1 MFCAH
6 LCGGGIIFGAFFMAT
21 DYVTSPITPKGQILF
36 GILLGVLTG
45 LFRLFGGSAEGVS
58 YAIIISNILVPL
70 IEKSY
75 PSQRRLERRASKMKK
90 GGFMK
95 DAWILFAITLISGLL
110 LGAVYQITKVPI
122 QMAEAKESLHKYQM
136 AYPDATDFL
145 FDQAIQDQVVLSKET
160 LKEQKPE
167 YGNVEVTVALKAVD
181 ASGNVIGHIITASS
195 DDSYGGT
202 VKVSVGITN
211 EGKITGVELLE
222 ISDTPGLGMKATEP
236 AFKDQYKD
244 KTVEEF
250 TVTKTGST
258 SDSEINAISGATIT
272 SNAVTHAVDA
282 ALYFAA
288 NCIPQ

>member
-1 MFCAH
+1 
-6 LCGGGIIFGAFFMAT
+6 
-21 DYVTSPITPKGQILF
+21 
-36 GILLGVLTG
+36 
-45 LFRLFGGSAEGVS
+45 
-58 YAIIISNILVPL
+58 
-70 IEKSY
+70 
-75 PSQRRLERRASKMKK
+75 MKK

-122 QMAEAKESLHKYQM
+122 QMAEAKESLHKYQI
-136 AYPDATDFL
+136 AYPDAVDFV
-145 FDQAIQDQVVLSKET
+145 FDQAIQDQVAVSKET

-167 YGNVEVTVALKAVD
+167 YGNVAVSVALKAVD

-211 EGKITGVELLE
+211 EGQITGVELLE
-222 ISDTPGLGMKATEP
+222 ISDTPGLGMKASEP

-244 KTVEEF
+244 KSVEEF

-272 SNAVTHAVDA
+272 SNAVTHTVDA

>member
-1 MFCAH
+1 
-6 LCGGGIIFGAFFMAT
+6 
-21 DYVTSPITPKGQILF
+21 
-36 GILLGVLTG
+36 
-45 LFRLFGGSAEGVS
+45 
-58 YAIIISNILVPL
+58 
-70 IEKSY
+70 
-75 PSQRRLERRASKMKK
+75 MKK

-122 QMAEAKESLHKYQM
+122 QMAEAKESLHKYQI
-136 AYPDATDFL
+136 AYPDAVDFV
-145 FDQAIQDQVVLSKET
+145 FDQAIQDQVAVSKET

-167 YGNVEVTVALKAVD
+167 YGNVAVSVALKAVD

-211 EGKITGVELLE
+211 EGQITGVELLE
-222 ISDTPGLGMKATEP
+222 ISDTPGLGMKASEP

-244 KTVEEF
+244 KSVEEF

-272 SNAVTHAVDA
+272 SNAVTHAVDE

>member
-1 MFCAH
+1 
-6 LCGGGIIFGAFFMAT
+6 
-21 DYVTSPITPKGQILF
+21 
-36 GILLGVLTG
+36 
-45 LFRLFGGSAEGVS
+45 
-58 YAIIISNILVPL
+58 
-70 IEKSY
+70 
-75 PSQRRLERRASKMKK
+75 MKK

-95 DAWILFAITLISGLL
+95 DALILFAITLISGLL

-122 QMAEAKESLHKYQM
+122 QMAQAKESLHKYQQ
-136 AYPDATDFL
+136 AYPDATDFI
-145 FDQAIQDQVVLSKET
+145 FDQAIQDQVVVSKET
-160 LKEQKPE
+160 LAEHKPE
-167 YGNVEVTVALKAVD
+167 YGNVEVNVALNAVD

-195 DDSYGGT
+195 ADSYGGT
-202 VKVSVGITN
+202 VKVSVGITK
-211 EGKITGVELLE
+211 EGMITGVEVLE

-258 SDSEINAISGATIT
+258 SDSEIDSISGATIT

>member
-1 MFCAH
+1 
-6 LCGGGIIFGAFFMAT
+6 
-21 DYVTSPITPKGQILF
+21 
-36 GILLGVLTG
+36 
-45 LFRLFGGSAEGVS
+45 
-58 YAIIISNILVPL
+58 
-70 IEKSY
+70 
-75 PSQRRLERRASKMKK
+75 MKK

-122 QMAEAKESLHKYQM
+122 QVAEAKESLHKYQM

-145 FDQAIQDQVVLSKET
+145 FDQAIQDQVVVSKET

-167 YGNVEVTVALKAVD
+167 YGNVEVTVALNAVD

-222 ISDTPGLGMKATEP
+222 ISDTPGLGMKATEHT
-236 AFKDQYKD
+236 FKDQYKD

-250 TVTKTGST
+250 TVTKTGSA

-282 ALYFAA
+282 AIYFAA
-288 NCIPQ
+288 NCIPK

>member
-1 MFCAH
+1 
-6 LCGGGIIFGAFFMAT
+6 
-21 DYVTSPITPKGQILF
+21 
-36 GILLGVLTG
+36 
-45 LFRLFGGSAEGVS
+45 
-58 YAIIISNILVPL
+58 
-70 IEKSY
+70 
-75 PSQRRLERRASKMKK
+75 MKK

-272 SNAVTHAVDA
+272 SNAVTHAVGA

>member
-1 MFCAH
+1 
-6 LCGGGIIFGAFFMAT
+6 
-21 DYVTSPITPKGQILF
+21 
-36 GILLGVLTG
+36 
-45 LFRLFGGSAEGVS
+45 
-58 YAIIISNILVPL
+58 
-70 IEKSY
+70 
-75 PSQRRLERRASKMKK
+75 MKK

-122 QMAEAKESLHKYQM
+122 QMAQAKESLHKYQQ
-136 AYPDATDFL
+136 AYPDATDFI
-145 FDQAIQDQVVLSKET
+145 FDQAIQDQVVVSKET
-160 LKEQKPE
+160 LAEQKPE
-167 YGNVEVTVALKAVD
+167 YGNVEVNVALNAVD

-195 DDSYGGT
+195 ADSYGGT
-202 VKVSVGITN
+202 VKVSVGITK
-211 EGKITGVELLE
+211 EGMITGVEVLE

-258 SDSEINAISGATIT
+258 SDSEIDSISGATIT
-272 SNAVTHAVDA
+272 SNAVTHAVNA

>member
-1 MFCAH
+1 
-6 LCGGGIIFGAFFMAT
+6 
-21 DYVTSPITPKGQILF
+21 
-36 GILLGVLTG
+36 
-45 LFRLFGGSAEGVS
+45 
-58 YAIIISNILVPL
+58 
-70 IEKSY
+70 
-75 PSQRRLERRASKMKK
+75 MKK

-122 QMAEAKESLHKYQM
+122 QLAEAKESLHKYQI
-136 AYPDATDFL
+136 AYPDAVDFV
-145 FDQAIQDQVVLSKET
+145 FDQAIQDQVAVSKET
-160 LKEQKPE
+160 IKEQKPE
-167 YGNVEVTVALKAVD
+167 YGNVAVSVALKAVD
-181 ASGNVIGHIITASS
+181 ASGSVIGHIITASS

-211 EGKITGVELLE
+211 EGQITGVELLE

-244 KTVEEF
+244 KSVEEF

>member
-1 MFCAH
+1 
-6 LCGGGIIFGAFFMAT
+6 
-21 DYVTSPITPKGQILF
+21 
-36 GILLGVLTG
+36 
-45 LFRLFGGSAEGVS
+45 
-58 YAIIISNILVPL
+58 
-70 IEKSY
+70 
-75 PSQRRLERRASKMKK
+75 MKK

-145 FDQAIQDQVVLSKET
+145 FDQAIQDQVVVSKET

-288 NCIPQ
+288 NCIPP

>member
-1 MFCAH
+1 
-6 LCGGGIIFGAFFMAT
+6 
-21 DYVTSPITPKGQILF
+21 
-36 GILLGVLTG
+36 
-45 LFRLFGGSAEGVS
+45 
-58 YAIIISNILVPL
+58 
-70 IEKSY
+70 
-75 PSQRRLERRASKMKK
+75 MKK

-122 QMAEAKESLHKYQM
+122 QMAEAKESLHKYQI
-136 AYPDATDFL
+136 AYPDAVDFV
-145 FDQAIQDQVVLSKET
+145 FDQAIQDQVAVSKET

-167 YGNVEVTVALKAVD
+167 YGNVAVSVALKAVD

-272 SNAVTHAVDA
+272 SNAVTGAVNGA
-282 ALYFAA
+282 VYYVK
-288 NCIPQ
+288 NCLAQ

>member
-1 MFCAH
+1 
-6 LCGGGIIFGAFFMAT
+6 
-21 DYVTSPITPKGQILF
+21 
-36 GILLGVLTG
+36 
-45 LFRLFGGSAEGVS
+45 
-58 YAIIISNILVPL
+58 
-70 IEKSY
+70 
-75 PSQRRLERRASKMKK
+75 MKK

-122 QMAEAKESLHKYQM
+122 QMAEAKESLHKYQI
-136 AYPDATDFL
+136 AYPDAVDFV
-145 FDQAIQDQVVLSKET
+145 FDQAIQDQVAVSKEN

-167 YGNVEVTVALKAVD
+167 YGNVAVSVALKAVD

-195 DDSYGGT
+195 D
-202 VKVSVGITN
+202 VGITN
-211 EGKITGVELLE
+211 EGQITGVELLE

-244 KTVEEF
+244 KSVEEF

>member
-1 MFCAH
+1 
-6 LCGGGIIFGAFFMAT
+6 
-21 DYVTSPITPKGQILF
+21 
-36 GILLGVLTG
+36 
-45 LFRLFGGSAEGVS
+45 
-58 YAIIISNILVPL
+58 
-70 IEKSY
+70 
-75 PSQRRLERRASKMKK
+75 MKK

-122 QMAEAKESLHKYQM
+122 QMAEAKESLHKYQI
-136 AYPDATDFL
+136 AYPDAVDFV
-145 FDQAIQDQVVLSKET
+145 FDQAIQDQVAVSKET

-167 YGNVEVTVALKAVD
+167 YGNVAVSVALKAVD

-211 EGKITGVELLE
+211 EGQITGVELLE
-222 ISDTPGLGMKATEP
+222 ISDTPGLGMKASEP

-244 KTVEEF
+244 KSVEEF

-288 NCIPQ
+288 NCIPH

>member
-1 MFCAH
+1 
-6 LCGGGIIFGAFFMAT
+6 
-21 DYVTSPITPKGQILF
+21 
-36 GILLGVLTG
+36 
-45 LFRLFGGSAEGVS
+45 
-58 YAIIISNILVPL
+58 
-70 IEKSY
+70 
-75 PSQRRLERRASKMKK
+75 MKK

-122 QMAEAKESLHKYQM
+122 QLAEAKESLHKYQI
-136 AYPDATDFL
+136 AYPDAVDFV
-145 FDQAIQDQVVLSKET
+145 FDQAIQDQVAVSKET

-167 YGNVEVTVALKAVD
+167 YGNVAVSVALKAVD
-181 ASGNVIGHIITASS
+181 ASGSVIGHIITASS

-211 EGKITGVELLE
+211 EGQITGVELLE

-244 KTVEEF
+244 KSVEEF

-258 SDSEINAISGATIT
+258 SDSEINATIT

>member
-1 MFCAH
+1 
-6 LCGGGIIFGAFFMAT
+6 
-21 DYVTSPITPKGQILF
+21 
-36 GILLGVLTG
+36 
-45 LFRLFGGSAEGVS
+45 
-58 YAIIISNILVPL
+58 
-70 IEKSY
+70 
-75 PSQRRLERRASKMKK
+75 MKK

-258 SDSEINAISGATIT
+258 SNAISGATIT

>member
-1 MFCAH
+1 
-6 LCGGGIIFGAFFMAT
+6 
-21 DYVTSPITPKGQILF
+21 
-36 GILLGVLTG
+36 
-45 LFRLFGGSAEGVS
+45 
-58 YAIIISNILVPL
+58 
-70 IEKSY
+70 
-75 PSQRRLERRASKMKK
+75 MKK

-122 QMAEAKESLHKYQM
+122 QMAEAKESLHKYQI
-136 AYPDATDFL
+136 AYPDAVDFV
-145 FDQAIQDQVVLSKET
+145 FDQAIQDQVAVSKET

-167 YGNVEVTVALKAVD
+167 YGNVAVSVALKAVD

-211 EGKITGVELLE
+211 EGQITGVELLE
-222 ISDTPGLGMKATEP
+222 ISDTPGLGMKASEP

-244 KTVEEF
+244 KSVEEF

-272 SNAVTHAVDA
+272 SQLTAYRNRRWDHE
-282 ALYFAA
+282 
-288 NCIPQ
+288 

>member
-1 MFCAH
+1 
-6 LCGGGIIFGAFFMAT
+6 
-21 DYVTSPITPKGQILF
+21 
-36 GILLGVLTG
+36 
-45 LFRLFGGSAEGVS
+45 
-58 YAIIISNILVPL
+58 
-70 IEKSY
+70 
-75 PSQRRLERRASKMKK
+75 MKK

-95 DAWILFAITLISGLL
+95 DALILFAITLISGLL
-110 LGAVYQITKVPI
+110 LGTVYQITKAPI
-122 QMAEAKESLHKYQM
+122 QMAEAAESLHKYQM
-136 AYPDATDFL
+136 AYPDAADFT
-145 FDQAIQDQVVLSKET
+145 FDQAIQDQVVISKDI
-160 LKEQKPE
+160 LMEQKPE
-167 YGNVEVTVALKAVD
+167 YGNVEVSVALKAVD
-181 ASGNVIGHIITASS
+181 ASGNAIGHIITASS

-211 EGKITGVELLE
+211 EGKITGVEILE

-258 SDSEINAISGATIT
+258 SDSEIDSISGATIT
-272 SNAVTHAVDA
+272 SDAVTHAVNA

>member
-1 MFCAH
+1 
-6 LCGGGIIFGAFFMAT
+6 
-21 DYVTSPITPKGQILF
+21 
-36 GILLGVLTG
+36 
-45 LFRLFGGSAEGVS
+45 
-58 YAIIISNILVPL
+58 
-70 IEKSY
+70 
-75 PSQRRLERRASKMKK
+75 
-90 GGFMK
+90 MK

-211 EGKITGVELLE
+211 EGKITGVEPLE

-250 TVTKTGST
+250 TVTKTGKDFRFRDQRDQRCDHHFKR
-258 SDSEINAISGATIT
+258 SDSCSRCG
-272 SNAVTHAVDA
+272 SLLHD
-282 ALYFAA
+282 
-288 NCIPQ
+288 

>member
-1 MFCAH
+1 
-6 LCGGGIIFGAFFMAT
+6 
-21 DYVTSPITPKGQILF
+21 
-36 GILLGVLTG
+36 
-45 LFRLFGGSAEGVS
+45 
-58 YAIIISNILVPL
+58 
-70 IEKSY
+70 
-75 PSQRRLERRASKMKK
+75 MKK

-122 QMAEAKESLHKYQM
+122 QMAEAKESLHKYQI
-136 AYPDATDFL
+136 AYPDAVDFV
-145 FDQAIQDQVVLSKET
+145 FDQAIQDQVAVSKET

-167 YGNVEVTVALKAVD
+167 YGNVAVSVALKAVD

-211 EGKITGVELLE
+211 EGQITGVELLE

-244 KTVEEF
+244 KSVEEF

-288 NCIPQ
+288 NYIPQ

>member
-1 MFCAH
+1 M
-6 LCGGGIIFGAFFMAT
+6 
-21 DYVTSPITPKGQILF
+21 
-36 GILLGVLTG
+36 
-45 LFRLFGGSAEGVS
+45 
-58 YAIIISNILVPL
+58 
-70 IEKSY
+70 
-75 PSQRRLERRASKMKK
+75 QR
-90 GGFMK
+90 
-95 DAWILFAITLISGLL
+95 D
-110 LGAVYQITKVPI
+110 
-122 QMAEAKESLHKYQM
+122 
-136 AYPDATDFL
+136 
-145 FDQAIQDQVVLSKET
+145 
-160 LKEQKPE
+160 LKTQKPE

-195 DDSYGGT
+195 DDSYGGHT

-272 SNAVTHAVDA
+272 SNAVTQRSQCGS
-282 ALYFAA
+282 YII
-288 NCIPQ
+288 CITAYQ